1 MTSPS
6 RAWAEINLS
15 ALRHNFRL
23 AHQRAGTPLMAV
35 VKADA
40 YGHGLEKTA
49 HALLEEP
56 ALSHFGVANVLEAR
70 RLRNAGI
77 QHPIYI
83 LGASTPEERAEIISL
98 KLTPCLSSA
107 DEGQHFSQLA
117 EQMGKTLTAHLALDT
132 GMGRGGLLPNDA
144 PNIYRQLLS
153 LPHLKIEGLG
163 SHLHSADEDNTAT
176 QNQIKLFQKS
186 LTELEEINPFQ
197 EKHLFN
203 SAGLLNYTSAQTTL
217 ARPGIMLYGA
227 DPFFGKTEA
236 ALTLK
241 SRITLVRKLPA
252 GHGISYGSTFKTEKP
267 TTVATI
273 GIGYGDGYPRALSGQ
288 DAHVIIN
295 GHRCP
300 LLGRVTMDQL
310 IIDISQLAEGSV
322 KTGTEVELF
331 GPQLPIQEIAQKAGT
346 IPYEILTGITPRV
359 ERRYEK
365 C

>member
-107 DEGQHFSQLA
+107 EEGQHFSQLA

-176 QNQIKLFQKS
+176 QDQIKLFQKS
-186 LTELEEINPFQ
+186 LTELEKINPFQ
-197 EKHLFN
+197 EKHLFK
-203 SAGLLNYTSAQTTL
+203 
-217 ARPGIMLYGA
+217 LYGA
-227 DPFFGKTEA
+227 DPFFRKTEA
-236 ALTLK
+236 ANIQTTLTLK